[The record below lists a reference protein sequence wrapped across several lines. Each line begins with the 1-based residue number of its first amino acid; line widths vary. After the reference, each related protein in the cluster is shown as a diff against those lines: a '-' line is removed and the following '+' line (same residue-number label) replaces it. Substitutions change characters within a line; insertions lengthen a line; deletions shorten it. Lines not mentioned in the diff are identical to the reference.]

1 MAVSARRLP
10 RLEPSRDV
18 NDGPGRPLKEL
29 LERSRARRF
38 VVQLSTSD
46 TPSRASVRAPDVLQA
61 VISFVESFA
70 ADIDGREIRVTVT
83 DCESGEQHCFALSI

>member
-10 RLEPSRDV
+10 RLEPRREI
-18 NDGPGRPLKEL
+18 NDGPARPLREL

-46 TPSRASVRAPDVLQA
+46 IPSRASVHAADVLQA
-61 VISFVESFA
+61 AISFAEAFA
-70 ADIDGREIRVTVT
+70 ADVDGREIRVTVT
-83 DCESGEQHCFALSI
+83 DCETGESHCFALSL